1 MRVKGITLSRSNYPK
16 SLSTSCVKGSYVIR
30 GRSDDQRLIVTKDS
44 VKRAVGLILS
54 PMSYVDSV
62 DSAVTL

>member
-1 MRVKGITLSRSNYPK
+1 M
-16 SLSTSCVKGSYVIR
+16 IR